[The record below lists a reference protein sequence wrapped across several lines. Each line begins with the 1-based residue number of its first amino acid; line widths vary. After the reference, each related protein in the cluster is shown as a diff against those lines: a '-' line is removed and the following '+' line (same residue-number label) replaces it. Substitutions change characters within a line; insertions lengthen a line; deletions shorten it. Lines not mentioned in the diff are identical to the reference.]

1 MKMADFKAL
10 TQAEQLTR
18 LNTHLLMLKQLEGRL
33 EDNFKRDEFDFSYSL
48 LKKNAADLGI
58 VVDGKRYVAYAT
70 GEEPP
75 IKTNVISRTLND
87 VVISKQ
93 NNVKQDVVKQTSND
107 IVKAQQELTNEEI
120 AFIKD
125 LYVKLQVNNN
135 EQQFIVNGKPMLV
148 VPAMVGVKKT
158 TGISVY
164 VEQWERW
171 SMFKQKYNM
180 YSGTDLLAMALQE
193 FMDKYDVED

>member
-75 IKTNVISRTLND
+75 IKTMLNKMLLSKHRMTLLRRNK
-87 VVISKQ
+87 S
-93 NNVKQDVVKQTSND
+93 
-107 IVKAQQELTNEEI
+107 
-120 AFIKD
+120 
-125 LYVKLQVNNN
+125 
-135 EQQFIVNGKPMLV
+135 
-148 VPAMVGVKKT
+148 
-158 TGISVY
+158 
-164 VEQWERW
+164 
-171 SMFKQKYNM
+171 
-180 YSGTDLLAMALQE
+180 
-193 FMDKYDVED
+193 